1 MDFQV
6 CQPQKTRVLCHLK
19 ATLLFNSLKRN
30 DSPELHN
37 CALMFLSPEATLALE
52 KMLPTNF
59 TLRSL
64 SLGYC
69 KNIVSTTNA
78 LSKALQFN
86 NSLMCLSLDH
96 IGEKKSILFCIPG
109 LPVHVF
115 SVSYH

>member
-1 MDFQV
+1 MGARSGQYGI
-6 CQPQKTRVLCHLK
+6 K